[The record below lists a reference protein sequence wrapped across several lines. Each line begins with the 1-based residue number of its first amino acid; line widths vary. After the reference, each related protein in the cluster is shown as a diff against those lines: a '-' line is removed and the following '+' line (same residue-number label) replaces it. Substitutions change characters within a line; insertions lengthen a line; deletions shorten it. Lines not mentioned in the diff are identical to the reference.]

1 MLIYVLLILLINVLQ
16 RCARGELMLQ
26 RELVKEKKPN
36 TAAYKTSLYLI
47 IFKYSIHLQDYF
59 LGWTVFLFQGF

>member
-16 RCARGELMLQ
+16 HRARGELRLQ
-26 RELVKEKKPN
+26 RERLKEKIN

-47 IFKYSIHLQDYF
+47 IFKYSIHLQDYI